1 MESSS
6 TYDRWHRY
14 FDDRAGEPLDA
25 PFAEPLPDAPG
36 REAIARSLARFEL
49 GESGDGERL
58 RRLAAET
65 GDETYARTIELF
77 VREENAH
84 ARWLGILRE
93 RFGGTKLTSHWSDH
107 AFVVLRHI
115 GALRFEICVL
125 LSAEVTALTYYRV
138 LGEAHPDPV
147 LRAAC
152 KRVLLDERGHVAF
165 HRATLG
171 REFASLRGLQ
181 RRAAALAWR
190 TFVAATATVVA
201 LDHGDVLA
209 LAGVSRREFVADV
222 RRRARTLARV
232 MYRPGAF
239 EQPASLHT

>member
-1 MESSS
+1 MEPTSA
-6 TYDRWHRY
+6 YQRWHRY
-14 FDDRAGEPLDA
+14 FGDRRALPLDA
-25 PFAEPLPDAPG
+25 PFDEPLPDAPG

-49 GESGDGERL
+49 GESGDGQRL

-65 GDETYARTIELF
+65 GDETYAETIEWF
-77 VREENAH
+77 VKEENAH
-84 ARWLGILRE
+84 ARWLGMLRE
-93 RFGGTKLTSHWSDH
+93 RFGGERLTSHWSDH

-152 KRVLLDERGHVAF
+152 KRILLDERGHVAF

-171 REFASLRGLQ
+171 REFASLRGVE

-190 TFVAATATVVA
+190 SFVVATATVVA
-201 LDHGDVLA
+201 LDHREVLE
-209 LAGVSRREFVADV
+209 LAGVSRGEFVGDV
-222 RRRARTLARV
+222 RRRARQLARV

-239 EQPASLHT
+239 EQPAVQ